1 MNADHLGL
9 YRQGEAARRAG
20 KGFHDNPVYFASADP
35 ATPEQL
41 LDWHEGC
48 LAWSA
53 GWTEEDAG
61 RDPALRQLIKVRS
74 W

>member
-1 MNADHLGL
+1 MTTDPFSL

-20 KGFHDNPVYFASADP
+20 KGFHDNPVYFVPADL

-41 LDWHEGC
+41 LDWHEAC

-53 GWTEEDAG
+53 GWIEEDAG
-61 RDPALRQLIKVRS
+61 RDPALRQLIEVRS

>member
-1 MNADHLGL
+1 MDADSLGL

-20 KGFHDNPVYFASADP
+20 KGFHDNPVYFASADL
-35 ATPEQL
+35 ATPQQL
-41 LDWHEGC
+41 LEWNDCC

-53 GWTEEDAG
+53 GWMKEDAG
-61 RDPALRQLIKVRS
+61 RDQGLQQLLEVRY